1 MFIKQKTSSEKYT
14 TKIEGIWQKLGL
26 LSRIGKHF
34 ILKKSERRNNLLRYY
49 QVYPFS
55 NAKCCSLIAMAMSCF
70 YLQNNIISVKI
81 IFIDCL
87 RSLTQQDGTRRRGKI
102 SVLLRLESNMLF
114 FAAQSFSKERG
125 IFKWFGRKKKP
136 REKISKLVPLKICSV

>member
-1 MFIKQKTSSEKYT
+1 M
-14 TKIEGIWQKLGL
+14 TKNWVSITNLVRL
-26 LSRIGKHF
+26 LKRIGKHF
-34 ILKKSERRNNLLRYY
+34 TLKKSERRNNLLRYY

-102 SVLLRLESNMLF
+102 SVLLRVTCCFLLLKVFQKSGGFSNGLG
-114 FAAQSFSKERG
+114 A
-125 IFKWFGRKKKP
+125 KKNHGK
-136 REKISKLVPLKICSV
+136 KSQNWSH